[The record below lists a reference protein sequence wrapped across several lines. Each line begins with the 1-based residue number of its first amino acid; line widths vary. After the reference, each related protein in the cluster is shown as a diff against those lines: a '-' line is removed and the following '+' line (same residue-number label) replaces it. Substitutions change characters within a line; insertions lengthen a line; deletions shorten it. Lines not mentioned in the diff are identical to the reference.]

1 MRLHKLTPKLYRV
14 LGLELFVFGTF
25 IGICAI
31 IDALIVGFPENPNP
45 TINFIIGASKV
56 LISIILIAIWLYIW
70 YYITKRLMVSKEDMK
85 EAKKIKREKKQAK
98 MQEKKEK
105 KKSIKT

>member
-1 MRLHKLTPKLYRV
+1 MRLHILTPKLYRV

-31 IDALIVGFPENPNP
+31 IDALIVGIPENPNP

-56 LISIILIAIWLYIW
+56 LIGIILIAIWLYIW
-70 YYITKRLMVSKEDMK
+70 YYVTKRFMVSREDIR
-85 EAKKIKREKKQAK
+85 EAKEIKREKKQAK

-105 KKSIKT
+105 KKNIKT

>member
-1 MRLHKLTPKLYRV
+1 MRLHILTPKIYRI

-31 IDALIVGFPENPNP
+31 IDALIVGIPEHTNP
-45 TINFIIGASKV
+45 TINFIIGTSKV

-70 YYITKRLMVSKEDMK
+70 YYITKRLMLSKEDIK
-85 EAKKIKREKKQAK
+85 EIKKIKREKKQAK
-98 MQEKKEK
+98 MLDKKEK
-105 KKSIKT
+105 KKNIKT

>member
-1 MRLHKLTPKLYRV
+1 MKLHKLTPKLYGV

-31 IDALIVGFPENPNP
+31 IDTLIVGIPDNPNP

-56 LISIILIAIWLYIW
+56 LISIILIAIWLYVW
-70 YYITKRLMVSKEDMK
+70 YYITKRLMISKEDIK
-85 EAKKIKREKKQAK
+85 EAKIIKREKKQAK
-98 MQEKKEK
+98 MLEKKQK
-105 KKSIKT
+105 KKNIKT

>member
-1 MRLHKLTPKLYRV
+1 MRLHVLTPKVYRI

-45 TINFIIGASKV
+45 TINFIIGTSKV
-56 LISIILIAIWLYIW
+56 LISIILIAIWLCIW
-70 YYITKRLMVSKEDMK
+70 YYITKRLMFSKKDIK
-85 EAKKIKREKKQAK
+85 EARRIKREKKQAK
-98 MQEKKEK
+98 MLGKKEK
-105 KKSIKT
+105 

>member
-1 MRLHKLTPKLYRV
+1 MRLHILTPKLYRV

-31 IDALIVGFPENPNP
+31 IDALIVGLPDNPNP

-56 LISIILIAIWLYIW
+56 ILSIILIAIWLYIW
-70 YYITKRLMVSKEDMK
+70 YYITKRLMISKEDIK

-98 MQEKKEK
+98 MLEKKEK
-105 KKSIKT
+105 KKNIKT

>member
-1 MRLHKLTPKLYRV
+1 MRLHKLTPKIYGV

-31 IDALIVGFPENPNP
+31 IDGLIVGLPENPNP

-56 LISIILIAIWLYIW
+56 LISVILIAIWLYVW
-70 YYITKRLMVSKEDMK
+70 YFITKRLMISKKDIE
-85 EAKKIKREKKQAK
+85 EAKKIKREKKQEK
-98 MQEKKEK
+98 IREKKEK
-105 KKSIKT
+105 KKNIKT

>member
-1 MRLHKLTPKLYRV
+1 MRLHKLTPKLYSV

-31 IDALIVGFPENPNP
+31 IDALIVGIPENPNP
-45 TINFIIGASKV
+45 TINFVISASKV
-56 LISIILIAIWLYIW
+56 LISVILIAIWLYVW
-70 YYITKRLMVSKEDMK
+70 YYITKRLMISKEDIK

-98 MQEKKEK
+98 ILEKKEK
-105 KKSIKT
+105 KKNIKT

>member
-1 MRLHKLTPKLYRV
+1 MRLHKLTPRLYGV

-31 IDALIVGFPENPNP
+31 INAFIVDIPDSPNP
-45 TINFIIGASKV
+45 TINFIIATSKV
-56 LISIILIAIWLYIW
+56 LISIILIAIWLYLW
-70 YYITKRLMVSKEDMK
+70 YYITKRLMIGKEDLQ

-98 MQEKKEK
+98 MQETKEK
-105 KKSIKT
+105 KKNIKT